1 MDGPEFRGVDD
12 YSERWCER
20 FLHRLE
26 RCPLAGL
33 DHLNHTAAV
42 CRRRLAEPLSSR
54 SAQVSVSH
62 CFHKGS
68 RVLCGRPHRDRHGGT
83 RARARSRQD
92 LPRHGLAYG
101 GHRPQVLRALRRGA
115 DPDDRAGLAGRRA
128 PRARGHAGP
137 VPRPEARESCRRICM
152 TEEIRPMLTTKWAQY
167 ADWTRLLPEHLKGQA
182 RRIGRLL
189 VLGFALRIVLLPL
202 FGGEDAV
209 TTAWIS
215 TTLMAK
221 GQLILSNDPAP
232 IFYLHALIFAIF
244 RPIYP
249 ATIFNRFVSQTA
261 FTPPEFFQISIL
273 REPGI
278 GILLALL
285 KLPYLLFDLSTA
297 ILLLWLIRNPQA
309 AVRAFKIWLFNPVV
323 LYLDKERGLYE
334 RAKEFLRVAV
344 ASVTPF
350 ALQFLIAVSQP
361 VFYESANYAL
371 SGDHMNGFF
380 GTAIYNRGK
389 PGVPFV
395 QGMLTFIGYSARLP
409 NFSPIP
415 DVIYLLPM
423 SYLIFLVGWAFLHPK
438 DADKLWNATVGVFL
452 LIYYFSLFHPQWFLW
467 VQPFLI
473 ALVAREGKRFA
484 YLYAGVVT
492 LFFVYIWWW
501 DSLLTTF
508 LLVPSVP
515 AAASW
520 PGPMTILNSAGLP
533 TELILNLARSAF
545 SALCLAILFL
555 TL

>member
-1 MDGPEFRGVDD
+1 
-12 YSERWCER
+12 
-20 FLHRLE
+20 
-26 RCPLAGL
+26 
-33 DHLNHTAAV
+33 
-42 CRRRLAEPLSSR
+42 
-54 SAQVSVSH
+54 
-62 CFHKGS
+62 
-68 RVLCGRPHRDRHGGT
+68 
-83 RARARSRQD
+83 
-92 LPRHGLAYG
+92 
-101 GHRPQVLRALRRGA
+101 
-115 DPDDRAGLAGRRA
+115 
-128 PRARGHAGP
+128 
-137 VPRPEARESCRRICM
+137 M

-323 LYLDKERGLYE
+323 LYVTYVFGQFDIVAVFFIVLAFYYQQQARRNATLLALSLAILVKAFAIMIMPFFLVLYLDKERGLYE

-395 QGMLTFIGYSARLP
+395 QGILTFIGYSARLP

-452 LIYYFSLFHPQWFLW
+452 LIYSFSLFHPQWFLW

-555 TL
+555 TLRKDWLPSWTRD